1 MPTMVNI
8 KNMKIVAG
16 IDIGSTTTKTVIMRG
31 NTILGS
37 KISSTGANCKKTVKL
52 LLDEML
58 EDLDLKEGEIQ
69 YTVTTGYGRR
79 MVPRQQNCHRNH
91 GKCQGR
97 QMDYE
102 RKGKCKDTY

>member
-1 MPTMVNI
+1 
-8 KNMKIVAG
+8 MKIVAG

-58 EDLDLKEGEIQ
+58 EDLDIKEEGTCQ
-69 YTVTTGYGRR
+69 R
-79 MVPRQQNCHRNH
+79 NCHRNN
-91 GKCQGR
+91 GKCPGR
-97 QMDYE
+97 QMAHE
-102 RKGKCKDTY
+102 REGKCKDPY